1 MMYGWHGP
9 GMFGFGGFGM
19 LLCLIVLVAVVYFVL
34 RFSRKGNASMGND
47 SPRAIDIL
55 KERYARGEIDK
66 ETYDSMKNELK

>member
-19 LLCLIVLVAVVYFVL
+19 LLCLIVLIAVGYFVL
-34 RFSRKGNASMGND
+34 RFSRKRTDAMGND
-47 SPRAIDIL
+47 SSRALDIL

-66 ETYDSMKNELK
+66 ETYDRMKQELR